1 MYMPTFVI
9 SIGREEKSMRSIAA
23 GSLRKI
29 WMLLFLIYEARIK
42 PVTSDFMVKDGSY
55 IRLKEVRLTYNF
67 SNKLTS
73 RWHLTNLSMFV
84 GAYNLLTLTGYNG
97 FDPEVGKVSGTES
110 NNLSMG
116 VDHGN
121 YPQARSFTFGLNITL

>member
-42 PVTSDFMVKDGSY
+42 PVT
-55 IRLKEVRLTYNF
+55 
-67 SNKLTS
+67 
-73 RWHLTNLSMFV
+73 
-84 GAYNLLTLTGYNG
+84 
-97 FDPEVGKVSGTES
+97 
-110 NNLSMG
+110 
-116 VDHGN
+116 
-121 YPQARSFTFGLNITL
+121 FGLPISW